1 MTMILTERE
10 DLTAVNF
17 LKKVG
22 NIFKNLSP
30 MKKLLLSYVL
40 LILIGAGFLTLP
52 IATTSGQSTAF
63 IDALFTSTSATCVTG
78 LIRFDT
84 FTYWSFFGQLVL
96 LILIQI
102 GGIGFITFV
111 ISGFILTGK
120 RIGLSTRFTLQNSM
134 SSPQLGGVVRMAKF
148 IMLAS
153 GIVEAAGAAL
163 LAIYYCPLLGFG
175 QGLWVSVFHS
185 VSAFCNAGFD
195 LMGSIEPSSSMTTVA
210 GNWYVCTILM
220 LLVILGG
227 LGFFVWKDLL
237 NVRFCL
243 TKLKLQSKIVLTTS
257 LVLIVVGTLALLL
270 TEWKTS
276 EGMSWSDKI
285 LTSLFQSVSART
297 AGFNSVDLGAM
308 SGSGRM
314 VMICLMLIGGSPGST
329 AGGMKTVTISI
340 LMAGIVSTFKR
351 KKSLEAFGRRFED
364 VAIRTASCILM
375 TYLLLAVAAAIIIST
390 IEQVDIMAALFETS
404 SAVATVGLT
413 VGITPHL
420 SVVSELIVA
429 VLMLYGRMGSITML
443 LAFTSDRM
451 IVSSKLPLEKV
462 SIG

>member
-1 MTMILTERE
+1 MG
-10 DLTAVNF
+10 F
-17 LKKVG
+17 LKKAEH
-22 NIFKNLSP
+22 IFKNFSP

-40 LILIGAGFLTLP
+40 LVLIGACILMLP
-52 IATTSGQSTAF
+52 IATTGGQSTGF
-63 IDALFTSTSATCVTG
+63 VDALFTSTSATCVTG

-96 LILIQI
+96 LVLIQI

-111 ISGFILTGK
+111 ISGLTLAHRK
-120 RIGLSTRFTLQNSM
+120 IGLSTRFTLQNSM
-134 SSPQLGGVVRMAKF
+134 SSPQLGGVVRMARF
-148 IMLAS
+148 IMIAS
-153 GIVEAAGAAL
+153 AVVEAAGAAL

-175 QGLWVSVFHS
+175 QGLWVSIFHS
-185 VSAFCNAGFD
+185 ISAFCNAGFD
-195 LMGSIEPSSSMTTVA
+195 LMGSIEPSSSMMTVS
-210 GNWYVCTILM
+210 GNWYVCTVLM

-237 NVRFCL
+237 NVRFHVS
-243 TKLKLQSKIVLTTS
+243 KLKLQSKIVLVTS
-257 LVLIVVGTLALLL
+257 LFLIVAGAVALFL
-270 TEWKTS
+270 TEWQVS
-276 EGMSWSDKI
+276 DGMSWSDRT
-285 LTSLFQSVSART
+285 LTALFQSVSART
-297 AGFNSVDLGAM
+297 AGFNSVDLGSM
-308 SGSGRM
+308 SGAGRLI
-314 VMICLMLIGGSPGST
+314 MICLMLIGGSPGST
-329 AGGMKTVTISI
+329 AGGMKTVTMSI

-375 TYLLLAVAAAIIIST
+375 TYLLLAVISAIIISA
-390 IEQVDIMAALFETS
+390 IEQIDIMAVLFETS

-413 VGITPHL
+413 VGITSNL
-420 SVVSELIVA
+420 SVVSEIIIA

-451 IVSSKLPLEKV
+451 TVSSKLPLEKV